1 MLLNFK
7 TWTKINEAGDIDM
20 AAFNAWM
27 KANGKTDP
35 ATAITEYTAALAA
48 QAKAVPG
55 PGQKSSTQEMPE
67 VTVTAK
73 RKTATPEVAG
83 PGQKSS
89 TQEMPEVTVT
99 AKRKTPVEPTAAS
112 QAATPTPAAELVNT
126 TFDKLYDYKKD
137 GDTYYYKNK
146 GTEENGVTY
155 DGGDWIKADPAKSAA
170 IKSKVTFTPAAPT
183 PETPAAPA
191 PATPEAPAAA
201 TPAATPAPAAPAPAA
216 TTPAATTPAAPA
228 ATKVETSDEKAAR
241 LRGEIKAKRQDNKA
255 DRQEN
260 RDTRKINRLENKLD
274 RVKSKGTPNESIVYS
289 FDAYHSNL
297 NRK

>member
-7 TWTKINEAGDIDM
+7 TWNKINEAGEIDM
-20 AAFNAWM
+20 TAFNAWM

-55 PGQKSSTQEMPE
+55 PGQKSSTQEL
-67 VTVTAK
+67 
-73 RKTATPEVAG
+73 
-83 PGQKSS
+83 
-89 TQEMPEVTVT
+89 PEVTVT
-99 AKRKTPVEPTAAS
+99 AKRKTPAEPTAAS

-126 TFDKLYDYKKD
+126 TFDKAYDYKKD

-170 IKSKVTFTPAAPT
+170 IKSKVTFTPAAP
-183 PETPAAPA
+183 
-191 PATPEAPAAA
+191 
-201 TPAATPAPAAPAPAA
+201 APAAPAAPSATTPAA
-216 TTPAATTPAAPA
+216 PAATTPAAPA
-228 ATKVETSDEKAAR
+228 ATTPAPAATTPAPAATKVETADEKAAR
-241 LRGEIKAKRQDNKA
+241 LKGEIKSTRQDNKA

-260 RDTRKINRLENKLD
+260 RQENRDNRKINRLENKLD
-274 RVKSKGTPNESIVYS
+274 RVKSKGVPNESIVYS
-289 FDAYHSNL
+289 FDAYRSNL
-297 NRK
+297 NKK

>member
-20 AAFNAWM
+20 TAFNAWM

-48 QAKAVPG
+48 QAKAVP
-55 PGQKSSTQEMPE
+55 
-67 VTVTAK
+67 
-73 RKTATPEVAG
+73 G

-191 PATPEAPAAA
+191 QTTPEAPAAA
-201 TPAATPAPAAPAPAA
+201 TPAATPAAPAPVTTSAPATTPPAA
-216 TTPAATTPAAPA
+216 TTSTTPAAAP
-228 ATKVETSDEKAAR
+228 KVETADEKAAR

-289 FDAYHSNL
+289 FDAYRSNL

>member
-20 AAFNAWM
+20 TAFNAWM

-48 QAKAVPG
+48 QAKAVP
-55 PGQKSSTQEMPE
+55 
-67 VTVTAK
+67 
-73 RKTATPEVAG
+73 G

-201 TPAATPAPAAPAPAA
+201 TPAAPAPVTTPA
-216 TTPAATTPAAPA
+216 PAATTPAAPA
-228 ATKVETSDEKAAR
+228 ATTVETPDEKAAR

-289 FDAYHSNL
+289 FDAYRSNL